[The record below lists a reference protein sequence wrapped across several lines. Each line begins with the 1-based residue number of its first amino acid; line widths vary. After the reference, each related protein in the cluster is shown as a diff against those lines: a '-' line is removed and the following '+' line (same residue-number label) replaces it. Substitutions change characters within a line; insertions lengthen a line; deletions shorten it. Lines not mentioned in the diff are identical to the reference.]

1 MKGEVVVIPF
11 PFSDLSDVKNRPAVI
26 LIDQPGPDVVLAAI
40 TSTGNDPNAITL
52 DNSDFQSGNLNHPSF
67 IHPTK
72 LFTCAR
78 SQINR
83 TVGSITERKR
93 NEVTSRIV
101 ALIS

>member
-11 PFSDLSDVKNRPAVI
+11 PFSDLSNVKNRPAVV
-26 LIDQPGPDVVLAAI
+26 LIDLLGPDVVLAAI

-52 DNSDFQSGNLNHPSF
+52 GDRDFQTGNLNHPSF

-72 LFTCAR
+72 LFTFER
-78 SQINR
+78 SQIIR
-83 TVGSITERKR
+83 IVGKITEKKRK
-93 NEVTSRIV
+93 EITSKIV